1 MMMRRK
7 PMSEP
12 TYSEQ
17 MQEELEPITNKEDG
31 SKPVTKHTR
40 AKRDGTI
47 LVCPKCKEGSIVYH
61 FSWVAIVCLNCKAE
75 VYKYEWKVADEQT

>member
-17 MQEELEPITNKEDG
+17 MQEELEPLPDLSEEAEDE
-31 SKPVTKHTR
+31 
-40 AKRDGTI
+40 I
-47 LVCPKCKEGSIVYH
+47 LKSTGKIDFTQDSEYIR
-61 FSWVAIVCLNCKAE
+61 ILNREKANE
-75 VYKYEWKVADEQT
+75 REN